1 MPHIIAYARASHAEY
16 RVGIEKLVPFR
27 EHMGDERVEPI
38 FLDFEMD
45 VGGPRRAAVRGR
57 EHFSNS
63 AVGRDW
69 IAFGEDRFEA
79 EATIVV
85 RAKGGAQPGLVDRP
99 MLVLDIVKA
108 IGVGVPCV
116 DFSPG
121 DRMAVRYDLS
131 GDIERFARHRS
142 EEHTSELQSLM
153 RISYAVFCLKKKTNI
168 NNLQITNERHNYS
181 I

>member
-45 VGGPRRAAVRGR
+45 VGGPHRAAVRGR
-57 EHFSNS
+57 AHFSNS

-79 EATIVV
+79 DATIVV
-85 RAKGGAQPGLVDRP
+85 RANGGAQSGIVDRP
-99 MLVLDIVKA
+99 MLVLDLAKA
-108 IGVGVPCV
+108 IGVRVTFVHFRPGTRVAVP
-116 DFSPG
+116 
-121 DRMAVRYDLS
+121 
-131 GDIERFARHRS
+131 
-142 EEHTSELQSLM
+142 
-153 RISYAVFCLKKKTNI
+153 
-168 NNLQITNERHNYS
+168 
-181 I
+181 

>member
-45 VGGPRRAAVRGR
+45 VGGPHRAAVRGR

-63 AVGRDW
+63 AVGRDL
-69 IAFGEDRFEA
+69 IAFGADRFEA

-85 RAKGGAQPGLVDRP
+85 RAKGGAQPGLDDRP
-99 MLVLDIVKA
+99 MLVQ
-108 IGVGVPCV
+108 IGRASCRERVGKYWE
-116 DFSPG
+116 FSVV
-121 DRMAVRYDLS
+121 AVL
-131 GDIERFARHRS
+131 F
-142 EEHTSELQSLM
+142 
-153 RISYAVFCLKKKTNI
+153 KK
-168 NNLQITNERHNYS
+168 
-181 I
+181 

>member
-45 VGGPRRAAVRGR
+45 VGGQHRAAVRGR

-69 IAFGEDRFEA
+69 LAFGEDRFEA

-85 RAKGGAQPGLVDRP
+85 SAKGGAQPGLVD
-99 MLVLDIVKA
+99 
-108 IGVGVPCV
+108 G
-116 DFSPG
+116 
-121 DRMAVRYDLS
+121 
-131 GDIERFARHRS
+131 S
-142 EEHTSELQSLM
+142 EERRVGKECVRTCRSRWAPDH
-153 RISYAVFCLKKKTNI
+153 KKKN
-168 NNLQITNERHNYS
+168 S
-181 I
+181 KK

>member
-38 FLDFEMD
+38 FLDFELD
-45 VGGPRRAAVRGR
+45 VGGPHRAAVRGR

-69 IAFGEDRFEA
+69 LAFGEDRFEA

-85 RAKGGAQPGLVDRP
+85 RAKGGAQPGLVDRQ
-99 MLVLDIVKA
+99 MLVLDIDKA
-108 IGVGVPCV
+108 IGVGVPSV
-116 DFSPG
+116 DSGPG
-121 DRMAVRYDLS
+121 DRRDVRYDRR
-131 GDIERFARHRS
+131 GDLERLVRH
-142 EEHTSELQSLM
+142 HLG
-153 RISYAVFCLKKKTNI
+153 AVGTW
-168 NNLQITNERHNYS
+168 RGP
-181 I
+181 

>member
-45 VGGPRRAAVRGR
+45 VGGPHRAAVRGR

-116 DFSPG
+116 DFS
-121 DRMAVRYDLS
+121 
-131 GDIERFARHRS
+131 RS

-153 RISYAVFCLKKKTNI
+153 RISYAVFCLKKKK
-168 NNLQITNERHNYS
+168 HKH
-181 I
+181 

>member
-45 VGGPRRAAVRGR
+45 VGGPHRAAVRGR

-69 IAFGEDRFEA
+69 IAFGEDRF
-79 EATIVV
+79 
-85 RAKGGAQPGLVDRP
+85 
-99 MLVLDIVKA
+99 
-108 IGVGVPCV
+108 
-116 DFSPG
+116 
-121 DRMAVRYDLS
+121 
-131 GDIERFARHRS
+131 RS

-153 RISYAVFCLKKKTNI
+153 RISYAVFCLKKKT
-168 NNLQITNERHNYS
+168 H
-181 I
+181 

>member
-45 VGGPRRAAVRGR
+45 VGGPHRAAVRGR

-69 IAFGEDRFEA
+69 IAFGEVQDGRA
-79 EATIVV
+79 ECRERGCQYV
-85 RAKGGAQPGLVDRP
+85 RSS
-99 MLVLDIVKA
+99 
-108 IGVGVPCV
+108 GVADG
-116 DFSPG
+116 
-121 DRMAVRYDLS
+121 R
-131 GDIERFARHRS
+131 
-142 EEHTSELQSLM
+142 
-153 RISYAVFCLKKKTNI
+153 
-168 NNLQITNERHNYS
+168 
-181 I
+181 